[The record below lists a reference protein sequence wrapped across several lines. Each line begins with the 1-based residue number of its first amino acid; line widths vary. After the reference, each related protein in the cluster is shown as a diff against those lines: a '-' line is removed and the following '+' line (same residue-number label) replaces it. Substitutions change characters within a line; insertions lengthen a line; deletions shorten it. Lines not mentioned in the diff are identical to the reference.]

1 MILLASYTPHF
12 VPLEFSLIVSKWN
25 QRSRVS
31 EDTSKLRSHG
41 GMASTMASTM
51 SISCDVESPAQYLLS
66 LYSQFYTL
74 SDQVFTSNAGYLS
87 RVLGDLGLN
96 RYLICW
102 VAFGDRF

>member
-25 QRSRVS
+25 QRSHVS

-41 GMASTMASTM
+41 GVASSM

-102 VAFGDRF
+102 VAFGCCF

>member
-1 MILLASYTPHF
+1 M
-12 VPLEFSLIVSKWN
+12 
-25 QRSRVS
+25 S

-41 GMASTMASTM
+41 GMASNMASTM